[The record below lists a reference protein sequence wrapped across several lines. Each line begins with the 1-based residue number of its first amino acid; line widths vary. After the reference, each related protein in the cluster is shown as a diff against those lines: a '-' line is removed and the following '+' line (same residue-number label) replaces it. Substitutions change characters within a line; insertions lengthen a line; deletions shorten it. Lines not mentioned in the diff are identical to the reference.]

1 MRVKLIFNFLRNDSS
16 DNICNIENFKKIIF
30 PINLREISRISDLKN
45 EINKFIRNKLR
56 DTESRYF
63 VENLFLES
71 FLLMDEFEVGLVINN
86 DDEIR

>member
-1 MRVKLIFNFLRNDSS
+1 MRVKLIFLFPRND
-16 DNICNIENFKKIIF
+16 DICNTENFKKIIF
-30 PINLREISRISDLKN
+30 PINLREISKISDLKN

-56 DTESRYF
+56 EEETKYF
-63 VENLFLES
+63 VENLYLES

>member
-1 MRVKLIFNFLRNDSS
+1 MRVKLIFLFPRND
-16 DNICNIENFKKIIF
+16 DICNIENFKKIIF
-30 PINLREISRISDLKN
+30 PINLREISKISDLKN

-56 DTESRYF
+56 ENETKYF
-63 VENLFLES
+63 VENLYLES